1 MGAADWIPLRWPAGP
16 LDVERARRPES
27 APAVDAELLGA
38 WCDPRMLEL
47 VAGSAVS
54 CLVVT
59 WAEGSST
66 DESQQRA
73 LGPLIAAARER
84 GIAVVGWVGEKA
96 ELRRAASTG
105 SAAGLLALATESA
118 DAVSGFEVLRFH
130 DRSLKDRSAS
140 GFRGVSGMLWPGI
153 RMDSN
158 PGADA
163 ASGPTGPPWLDS
175 NAWYVRLCRTLLGSQ
190 ALWLGFD
197 PPEIGQSLPADAY
210 LQAIADSAVYG
221 GRWLISLDPHL
232 RRGLAERREAS
243 LATWAEV
250 ARGLGFF
257 EAHRAWASYVP
268 VEQLGVVSDYEGA
281 NEFLSFE
288 VLNLLAR
295 QGSLYRIVDKRG
307 ALAASF
313 DGLDAVLYV
322 DGEPPD
328 KELARKLEAFA
339 DAGGTLI
346 TPPGWAE
353 RGVPEES
360 AWLPRFRVFRSG
372 RGRRAVSRAELRD
385 PYLLA
390 DDAQLLMSHRH
401 DRVRVFNPGTAQ
413 FHYAASGDGKSGI
426 VHALRFDTP
435 DRRQPLTLWF
445 ERTWASGRAWTLDG
459 AEPVPVQRSGAERG
473 VEFTLAPLP
482 SYSALE
488 LFL

>member
-16 LDVERARRPES
+16 LDVERARRLES
-27 APAVDAELLGA
+27 GPAADAELLGA
-38 WCDPRMLEL
+38 WCDPRTLEPL
-47 VAGSAVS
+47 AGSAVN

-59 WAEGSST
+59 WAEGFPA
-66 DESQQRA
+66 DESQQRS
-73 LGPLIAAARER
+73 LGPLIAAARRR
-84 GIAVVGWVGEKA
+84 GLAVVGFVGEKA
-96 ELRRAASTG
+96 ELRLAAATG
-105 SAAGLLALATESA
+105 IAAGLHALATESA
-118 DAVSGFEVLRFH
+118 AAVSGVEVLRFRE
-130 DRSLKDRSAS
+130 RSLEDRSAA

-153 RMDSN
+153 RIDSN
-158 PGADA
+158 PGTDA

-175 NAWYVRLCRTLLGSQ
+175 NAWYVRLCRSLLGPQ
-190 ALWLGFD
+190 VLWLGFD
-197 PPEIGQSLPADAY
+197 PPEIGQPWPAAAY
-210 LQAIADSAVYG
+210 LQAIADSQVYG
-221 GRWLISLDPHL
+221 GRWLLSLDPHL

-243 LATWAEV
+243 LEAWGAI
-250 ARGLGFF
+250 ARGLRFF
-257 EAHRAWASYVP
+257 KAHREWTGYVP
-268 VEQLGVVSDYEGA
+268 VGQLAVVSDYAGA

-295 QGSLYRIVDKRG
+295 QGSLYRIVDRRG
-307 ALAASF
+307 ALAESF

-322 DGEPPD
+322 DGEPPEM
-328 KELARKLEAFA
+328 ELARKLEAFA

-353 RGVPEES
+353 RGVPEAS

-413 FHYAASGDGKSGI
+413 FHYATSGDGKRGI

-445 ERTWASGRAWTLDG
+445 ERPWASGRVWTVDG
-459 AEPVPVQRSGAERG
+459 AEPVPVESSVAERG
-473 VEFTLAPLP
+473 VEFSMAPLP